1 LQAKRK
7 QKVDFQTMAST
18 SSSATAN
25 GASDTCDDLALIAL
39 ETQFNALTA
48 ELAALQGVNNTPAI
62 TGCSSDQTSTAET
75 LHQRVRERSD
85 QDATRQA
92 EAILARLY
100 PVEQAIMA
108 TPARTIAGLGVKAR
122 HAAYVMSQYWT
133 PPITEIDWHAKV
145 VRLLI
150 ESVCSLA
157 NVPLPFCDSDDAESS
172 IKPVSGPNGVL
183 P

>member
-1 LQAKRK
+1 MDCQI
-7 QKVDFQTMAST
+7 MASGD
-18 SSSATAN
+18 SSASAN
-25 GASDTCDDLALIAL
+25 VAESGTGDDLELLAL
-39 ETQFNALTA
+39 EAQFKVLKA
-48 ELAALQGVNNTPAI
+48 ELAALQGVGNGQMSTSCADDRTPAA
-62 TGCSSDQTSTAET
+62 DT
-75 LHQRVRERSD
+75 LSARERSD

-150 ESVCSLA
+150 ESVCNVA
-157 NVPLPFCDSDDAESS
+157 NVPLPFGDPDESTEPGQANPGS
-172 IKPVSGPNGVL
+172 PFLSSR
-183 P
+183 

>member
-1 LQAKRK
+1 M
-7 QKVDFQTMAST
+7 DFQTMAST

-25 GASDTCDDLALIAL
+25 AASDTDDDLALIAL

-48 ELAALQGVNNTPAI
+48 ELVALQGANDTPAF
-62 TGCSSDQTSTAET
+62 TCCSSDQTSTAET
-75 LHQRVRERSD
+75 LHRRVRERSD

-150 ESVCSLA
+150 ESVCRLA
-157 NVPLPFCDSDDAESS
+157 NVPLPFCDPDQAESP
-172 IKPVSGPNGVL
+172 ITPVSDPNSPL